1 MENYIYRFESV
12 EQIKECAKY
21 YVNLLG
27 LQDWKI
33 IYVLAVPSDEN
44 NAGECESIFEEKCAK
59 ITIDSREHTDLW
71 VRQPQ
76 ELVLIHELI
85 HCKIILMDN
94 NSVEGSLMYTYYH
107 TLVDDWARSI
117 FYARY
122 GLTNKDMYF

>member
-1 MENYIYRFESV
+1 MKNYIDRFESI
-12 EQIKECAKY
+12 EQIRECAKY

-33 IYVLAVPSDEN
+33 IYVLGATSNEN
-44 NAGECESIFEEKCAK
+44 NAGECETIFEEKCAK

-85 HCKIILMDN
+85 HCKIILIDN
-94 NSVEGSLMYTYYH
+94 NSVEGRLMCTYH
-107 TLVDDWARSI
+107 HALVDDWARSI

-122 GLTNKDMYF
+122 GLTNEDMYF